1 MQAYARYLKAH
12 KTPSIAV
19 VTQMYFDENSDTPK
33 LFFKPVRPLE
43 EAELQQVVAI
53 KDSEDAIKAITLT
66 VSQTDKVERNG
77 SVAADENDLDAVPE
91 PKKVAKKKE
100 VAAPSADEADLS
112 SIVDDWDA

>member
-77 SVAADENDLDAVPE
+77 SVAADENDLDAAPE